1 MATPVMGQKD
11 PNRNAKLSAL
21 SSNIGGADPNRYYLN
36 KAKGEVLDFDLSGLP
51 ESADEITVKKQANVK
66 HVISTELQYDNMK
79 GICRGEG
86 RIKVRLNEGETEEQ
100 IVNNFKAAGYIVK
113 KHTEDP
119 RKKPAFTGPPK
130 EKYVPGSNSKAGELN
145 KKAF

>member
-1 MATPVMGQKD
+1 MAAPVQAKN
-11 PNRNAKLSAL
+11 PNQNAKLSAL
-21 SSNIGGADPNRYYLN
+21 SSNIGGADPNRFYTN
-36 KAKGEVLDFDLSGLP
+36 KAKGEVIDFDLSGLP
-51 ESADEITVKKQANVK
+51 ESADEISVKRQANVK
-66 HVISTELQYDNMK
+66 HVISTELQFDNMK

-100 IVNNFKAAGYIVK
+100 VMSNFKKAGYIVK

-119 RKKPAFTGPPK
+119 RKKPTFSGPAK
-130 EKYVPGSNSKAGELN
+130 EKFVPGSNSKAAELN